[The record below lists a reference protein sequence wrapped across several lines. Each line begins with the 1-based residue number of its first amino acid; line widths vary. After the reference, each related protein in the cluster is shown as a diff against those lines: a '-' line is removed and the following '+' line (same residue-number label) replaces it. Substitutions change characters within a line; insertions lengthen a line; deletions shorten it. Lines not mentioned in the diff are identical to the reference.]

1 MLLQALGRLGHA
13 LLSYHEDDWRIKI
26 RRLNS
31 IDWLRANRT
40 DWEGRAMLGGRMSK
54 NMMNVALTTNKL
66 KLLLGLPLSESE
78 LETEKKFKRAPH
90 D

>member
-1 MLLQALGRLGHA
+1 
-13 LLSYHEDDWRIKI
+13 
-26 RRLNS
+26 
-31 IDWLRANRT
+31 
-40 DWEGRAMLGGRMSK
+40 
-54 NMMNVALTTNKL
+54 MMNVALTTNKL